1 MGRARMLSLVMAIV
15 ALTVAP
21 GRAETIALDVN
32 AYSASGT
39 PLTSLVAG
47 DIVIYE
53 LAVSVD
59 SSAAGGNLGLASIVY
74 DVSST
79 QAAAA
84 GYWLTELQL
93 VESGFA
99 ELPGG
104 SPGPLRDVGD
114 PMYVDSG
121 TTAYAGYN
129 GGWGFNNS
137 GLPSGGDVTL
147 TPGLVSAAGIL
158 APIIWTADVNSSY
171 PGQQPFTRLG
181 VGVGLNV
188 IPNQDPGSV

>member
-1 MGRARMLSLVMAIV
+1 MGRARMLSLVTAIV

-74 DVSST
+74 DVSSA

-84 GYWLTELQL
+84 G
-93 VESGFA
+93 
-99 ELPGG
+99 
-104 SPGPLRDVGD
+104 
-114 PMYVDSG
+114 
-121 TTAYAGYN
+121 
-129 GGWGFNNS
+129 
-137 GLPSGGDVTL
+137 
-147 TPGLVSAAGIL
+147 
-158 APIIWTADVNSSY
+158 
-171 PGQQPFTRLG
+171 
-181 VGVGLNV
+181 
-188 IPNQDPGSV
+188 